1 MRCPV
6 VRLVKLLRS
15 RTAAIASRS
24 ARRSCTPGWARAP
37 ASTHPQPRGQARGH
51 GQHAAV
57 TSGPDPGDG
66 DRRPCRASPAG
77 RRARCMFVSLR
88 PHATDE
94 QAKQSAIRR
103 AGVVFHLNTSPA
115 QDSPV
120 PGQRPARPPEPGSR
134 SPRLAPG
141 GRAEGGPARQAAA
154 ASSTRS
160 PARSAT
166 RAQSRLPARPE
177 GTSPPAGW
185 APAADHQPSRSEGGA
200 GHAAQPRRPQQARG
214 QR

>member
-1 MRCPV
+1 MLRHPRTRNPAV
-6 VRLVKLLRS
+6 KPADTGNTLRLRLAQTLEMAIDDLVERHLRV
-15 RTAAIASRS
+15 A
-24 ARRSCTPGWARAP
+24 
-37 ASTHPQPRGQARGH
+37 GH
-51 GQHAAV
+51 AL
-57 TSGPDPGDG
+57 
-66 DRRPCRASPAG
+66 R
-77 RRARCMFVSLR
+77 MFVSLR